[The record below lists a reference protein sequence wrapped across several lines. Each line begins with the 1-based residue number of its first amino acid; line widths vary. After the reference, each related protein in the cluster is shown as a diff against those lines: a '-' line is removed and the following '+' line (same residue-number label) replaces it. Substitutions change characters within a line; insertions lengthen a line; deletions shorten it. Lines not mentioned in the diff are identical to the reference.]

1 MVPSS
6 FLVSASLQYR
16 EDEDSLHGQI
26 ATGTTVIGTLLAVVL
41 LAKLQATGGL
51 DSGASS
57 AVSNLWLTEQILLLV
72 VIVMLISKFILEP
85 VVRYL
90 LRSSELLFISA
101 VGYCMGI
108 AAICG
113 ALGIS
118 PEAGAFFAGIS
129 LGSLPYRLDI
139 EDLSLIHI

>member
-1 MVPSS
+1 M
-6 FLVSASLQYR
+6 
-16 EDEDSLHGQI
+16 
-26 ATGTTVIGTLLAVVL
+26 IGTLLAVVL

-51 DSGASS
+51 GSGASS

-139 EDLSLIHI
+139 EDKVGPLKSFGAILLFLTLGVNMSDLDG